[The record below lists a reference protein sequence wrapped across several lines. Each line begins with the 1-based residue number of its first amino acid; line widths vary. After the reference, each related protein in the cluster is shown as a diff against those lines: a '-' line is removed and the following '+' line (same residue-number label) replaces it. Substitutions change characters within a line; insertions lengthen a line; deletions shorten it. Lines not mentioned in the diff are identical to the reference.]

1 MEIVPSGATDRSIG
15 VDTRNTQQGL
25 AIKALP
31 PTASRIDPGQAA
43 RQPAVTSVAN
53 LKSTEQAAP
62 LARQSGSTAG
72 TRTARPASASAK
84 RTEVESSMSS
94 IADSVASRFSGAV
107 SARRTMEGCAQQM
120 QYLISALMPR

>member
-25 AIKALP
+25 AINALP

-72 TRTARPASASAK
+72 TRTARPDVVSAK
-84 RTEVESSMSS
+84 HTEIESSTSS
-94 IADSVASRFSGAV
+94 IADSVASHLSGAV
-107 SARRTMEGCAQQM
+107 SAQRTMEGCAQQM